1 MRRNNKICVGPPLSR
16 NNVFYINDIEINA
29 LNINNCNI
37 VYDSILSSQYPLF
50 FKNLLRKNWWN
61 LLLFFRSERKK
72 GETVRKTSFDERNWF
87 EPNLFPSRKK
97 ELSKYVWLLH
107 SYISAMFFNYE
118 RNIYYRYI
126 YIYIFKYVKHFSF
139 FLSFNLASQMEK
151 RATKKDHRG
160 ILDLWPFFF
169 SFSRI
174 REFRSHRERATCPI
188 WHTLD
193 LRDTYFSRV
202 VDLFSIYLIVQFFRK
217 RAKSR
222 IPFSRQGVNKNN

>member
-1 MRRNNKICVGPPLSR
+1 MIVFSR
-16 NNVFYINDIEINA
+16 V
-29 LNINNCNI
+29 
-37 VYDSILSSQYPLF
+37 SILSFSKIFWEKTDETYYYSF
-50 FKNLLRKNWWN
+50 VAK
-61 LLLFFRSERKK
+61 ERKEK
-72 GETVRKTSFDERNWF
+72 PFEKLRSTNETGSNRIYFLRGKKSYQNMSDFYIRIFPRCFLITSETSTTD
-87 EPNLFPSRKK
+87 
-97 ELSKYVWLLH
+97 
-107 SYISAMFFNYE
+107 
-118 RNIYYRYI
+118 I

-188 WHTLD
+188 WLTLD

>member
-118 RNIYYRYI
+118 RNIHCRYI
-126 YIYIFKYVKHFSF
+126 YLNTWNI
-139 FLSFNLASQMEK
+139 FLSSCPSISRLKWK
-151 RATKKDHRG
+151 REQLKRT
-160 ILDLWPFFF
+160 IEEYLTF
-169 SFSRI
+169 
-174 REFRSHRERATCPI
+174 
-188 WHTLD
+188 
-193 LRDTYFSRV
+193 
-202 VDLFSIYLIVQFFRK
+202 DLFSF
-217 RAKSR
+217 
-222 IPFSRQGVNKNN
+222 PFPESASFAAIANVLLVRFDTPLTCETPIFLELSTYFLYI